1 MDMRNETSLALPGH
15 PEQPI
20 RITMTLP
27 TNAYFLSGI
36 RDFTFSLAKNV
47 TGFSEQWAYRC
58 QAVIDEL
65 CNNAIEHGSKPGDS
79 VTICIE
85 SIVGKYI
92 EFSVEDNG
100 SGHPVN
106 AEEMNKLIHERKI
119 PSYIQHIGVRGRGLP
134 QIVIGWTDELEF
146 SDLKPHGLKVRARKY
161 FDKAHE
167 TQSVPNR
174 FSLKTFALT

>member
-1 MDMRNETSLALPGH
+1 METQTETSLAPFGQ

-20 RITMTLP
+20 QITMTLP

-36 RDFTFSLAKNV
+36 RDFTLSLAKNV

-79 VTICIE
+79 VTIRMV
-85 SIVGKYI
+85 SIKGKYI
-92 EFSVEDNG
+92 EFSVEDTG
-100 SGHPVN
+100 SNHSVT
-106 AEEMNKLIHERKI
+106 AEEMNNLIHERKM

-134 QIVIGWTDELEF
+134 QIVTGWTDELEF
-146 SDLKPHGLKVRARKY
+146 TDMKPHGLRVRARKY
-161 FDKAHE
+161 LDTARE
-167 TQSVPNR
+167 TQSLPNR